1 MTDTA
6 PPTLNGDTALT
17 RAGAALFPLL
27 MALALTV
34 IVAIAIRAA
43 DVAGLAMAEM
53 WRDLV
58 LPAPHALA
66 VPGAI
71 GALGAAGVPPAAQTT
86 LGPVIAAL
94 GAAAALSAIYAG
106 LVRLQLLDD
115 IRDTPLALGLVA
127 RDLPFLVAGLVFM
140 ALYASLADGLA
151 RAAGLAVP
159 PAPTDP
165 LTVLALVLV
174 VPLAQEL
181 LLRGGLMPSLERH
194 TGLAA
199 SIVLTALAGLPAVT
213 PVPELIALALVPQLF
228 FGWMAWSCRSLGA
241 AAVLHAAYILIR
253 FALAG

>member
-6 PPTLNGDTALT
+6 PPTLTGDTALT

-27 MALALTV
+27 IAFGLTIV
-34 IVAIAIRAA
+34 VAIAIRAG

-58 LPAPHALA
+58 LPAPPLAPHPALT
-66 VPGAI
+66 
-71 GALGAAGVPPAAQTT
+71 AATAQTA

-94 GAAAALSAIYAG
+94 GVAAALSAIYAV
-106 LVRLQLLDD
+106 LVRLRLLDD

-127 RDLPFLVAGLVFM
+127 RDVPFLAAGLVFM

-181 LLRGGLMPSLERH
+181 LLRGGLMPSLERQ
-194 TGLAA
+194 TGMAA
-199 SIVLTALAGLPAVT
+199 SIVLTALAGLPAVS

-241 AAVLHAAYILIR
+241 AAVLHAAYVLIR